1 MSLFAFKARS
11 QDVTRSACSVRLS
24 AEPKQGRSLSVALK
38 SEVRFNDTPL
48 RGQLTRKLASKEFPV
63 RIGRVVCIFIIGAL
77 AAAMPCRAQS
87 PVATIK
93 LGKDLIGLVKTAQG
107 LSTRISFPEP
117 VKEIICGDLY
127 DPASGRGSFVLQRGE
142 NDVFVKPIT
151 PKGISNLFVKTGD
164 RAEHTY
170 NFDLVIVPTNEA
182 LRVVNVI
189 GERTQSGARPGY
201 SQAESDALARKQVDE
216 TVRQAEAEAANI
228 IANAQRNA
236 DTLIGEATE
245 RAQKDVD
252 RRFVNALMLGLRE
265 EKTGASRVAAPNGV
279 TVTLDQR
286 VIIFGDRSYLRYTI
300 HNNGAKDFTFDK
312 LLLEDGSGKPVSA
325 DIIQAKTANVV
336 KPGES
341 LVGIIVFT
349 SDSTGK
355 RDRLTLSVRGEGS
368 TEIARLAVTL

>member
-1 MSLFAFKARS
+1 
-11 QDVTRSACSVRLS
+11 
-24 AEPKQGRSLSVALK
+24 LSVALK
-38 SEVRFNDTPL
+38 SKVRFNDTPL